1 MVSLC
6 FNIAADLRTGP
17 EERNKLDSSLE
28 TDLEQALLTSSS
40 CEDNS
45 HDNETNDSA
54 GDCEL

>member
-54 GDCEL
+54 GDC